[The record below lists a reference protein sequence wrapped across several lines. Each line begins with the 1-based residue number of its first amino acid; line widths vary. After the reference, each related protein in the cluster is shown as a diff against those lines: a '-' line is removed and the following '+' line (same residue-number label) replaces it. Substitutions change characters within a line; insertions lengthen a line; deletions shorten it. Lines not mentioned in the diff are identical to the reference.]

1 MSSPASRQEKWSA
14 LLAKQATSGLSV
26 AEFCRQKDV
35 TRESFYHWRKQ
46 LKSGESSPG
55 ESSHGEPEFK
65 EPTVA
70 EFFAKL
76 SEPPPKTQQRDPFV
90 PLTIVRPSVLEVD
103 LPCGA
108 TLRLPDG
115 NERLLRLVLQI
126 LLEREVVQP

>member
-1 MSSPASRQEKWSA
+1 VGSPVSRHQEWSA
-14 LLAKQATSGLSV
+14 LLAEQATSGLRV

-35 TRESFYHWRKQ
+35 TRESFYHWRKK
-46 LKSGESSPG
+46 LKSEESSAGES
-55 ESSHGEPEFK
+55 EFR

-76 SEPPPKTQQRDPFV
+76 AEPPKEDQQRNPFV

-103 LPCGA
+103 LSCGA

-115 NERLLRLVLQI
+115 NERLLRQVLQI

>member
-1 MSSPASRQEKWSA
+1 VGSPASRHQEWSA
-14 LLAKQATSGLSV
+14 LLAEQAASGLSV
-26 AEFCRQKDV
+26 TEFCRQNKV
-35 TRESFYHWRKQ
+35 TRESFYHWRKK

-55 ESSHGEPEFK
+55 ESSPGEPEFK

-76 SEPPPKTQQRDPFV
+76 SEPSPKTQHRDPFL
-90 PLTIVRPSVLEVD
+90 PLTIVRPSMLEVD

-115 NERLLRLVLQI
+115 NERLLRQVLQI
-126 LLEREVVQP
+126 LLEREVVQS